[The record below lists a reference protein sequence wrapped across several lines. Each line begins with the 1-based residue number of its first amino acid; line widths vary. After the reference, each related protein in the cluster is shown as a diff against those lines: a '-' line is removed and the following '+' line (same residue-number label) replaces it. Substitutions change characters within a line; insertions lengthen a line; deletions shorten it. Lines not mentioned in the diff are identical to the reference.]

1 MESKK
6 TKSPRDYISPSD
18 LTFLWGECKKCFW
31 LKYREG
37 ISRPGFMPLVGP
49 MSAFQEQLYR
59 NAPASAVSKSMPAGS
74 VSHWGEKVKSVPIVI
89 DGNETKWHIA
99 GKYDVIVS
107 FDNGT
112 VALIDCKVTTSE
124 MDQSKIELYW
134 PQLEAYAFA
143 LENPADGDPL
153 TVSETG
159 LLMWRVVN
167 AKTNHVDEFTFGTDK
182 EYISGGRSPEKFQSF
197 IAKVIDLLD
206 GPMPETTAG
215 CPHCGY
221 LAKRASNSA

>member
-1 MESKK
+1 
-6 TKSPRDYISPSD
+6 
-18 LTFLWGECKKCFW
+18 
-31 LKYREG
+31 
-37 ISRPGFMPLVGP
+37 MPLVGP

-59 NAPASAVSKSMPAGS
+59 NAPASAVSKSMSAGS

-89 DGNETKWHIA
+89 DGTETKWHIA

-143 LENPADGDPL
+143 LENPAGGDPV

-159 LLMWRVVN
+159 LLMWRIVN
-167 AKTNHVDEFTFGTDK
+167 ANTNHVDEFTFGTNK
-182 EYISGGRSPEKFQSF
+182 EYISGGRSPEKFQAF
-197 IAKVIDLLD
+197 IAEVIDLLD

>member
-1 MESKK
+1 MKTKK

-59 NAPASAVSKSMPAGS
+59 NAPASAVSASMPSGTITN
-74 VSHWGEKVKSVPIVI
+74 WGEKVKGVPLKVR
-89 DGNETKWHIA
+89 GKASKWHIA

-107 FDNGT
+107 FDDGRT
-112 VALIDCKVTTSE
+112 ALIDCKVTTSD
-124 MDQSKIELYW
+124 MDQSKIDLYW

-143 LENPADGDPL
+143 LENPADGAAHI
-153 TVSETG
+153 VSETG
-159 LLMWRVVN
+159 LLMWRVVG
-167 AKTNHVDEFTFGTDK
+167 AETNHDDHFTFKTDK
-182 EYISGGRSPEKFQSF
+182 EYVSGGRSPEKFQAF
-197 IAKVIDLLD
+197 ITEVIDLLE

-221 LAKRASNSA
+221 LAKRVAV